1 MPTSKGPRTE
11 DFLPEQLTLPHL
23 VEAAAACRGC
33 SLYLR
38 ATQTVFGE
46 GPATARVVIVGE
58 QPGDVE
64 DRSGR
69 PFVGPAGKLLDKA
82 LAEAGLD
89 RSSVYLTNAVKHFS
103 FEERGKQRLHKKPRQ
118 SEVHACRPWLEAELA
133 VIRPDVLLLLGA
145 TASQAV
151 FGPTFRISR
160 ERGRLLSSDLAPVVT
175 ATAHP
180 SSILRA
186 PDDEARAAAYRA
198 LVADLRV
205 AAHALGQR
213 PT

>member
-1 MPTSKGPRTE
+1 MSLARCLAAPKMPTPKDPRTE

-69 PFVGPAGKLLDKA
+69 PFVGPAGKLLDKT

-89 RSSVYLTNAVKHFS
+89 RASVYLTNAVKHFS

-118 SEVHACRPWLEAELA
+118 SEVHACRPWLEAE
-133 VIRPDVLLLLGA
+133 R
-145 TASQAV
+145 
-151 FGPTFRISR
+151 R
-160 ERGRLLSSDLAPVVT
+160 
-175 ATAHP
+175 
-180 SSILRA
+180 
-186 PDDEARAAAYRA
+186 
-198 LVADLRV
+198 
-205 AAHALGQR
+205 
-213 PT
+213 